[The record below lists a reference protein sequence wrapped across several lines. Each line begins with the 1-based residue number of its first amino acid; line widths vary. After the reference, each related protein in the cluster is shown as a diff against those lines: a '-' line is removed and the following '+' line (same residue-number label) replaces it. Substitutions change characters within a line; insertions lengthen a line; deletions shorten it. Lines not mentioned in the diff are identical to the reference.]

1 MRRWIARGSA
11 TLCSLA
17 LIAVAAAPASARV
30 PGGQGLVDFGTVTC
44 EGIGEVSVFGPRGE
58 LASTA
63 FATTGQHVV
72 LLEFQVVVTDFEG
85 NVVDTFSKSFGR
97 KAGLTTFTCT
107 QHVEEPGEG
116 IADITA
122 TVALVPPQ

>member
-1 MRRWIARGSA
+1 MRRRIALASA
-11 TLCSLA
+11 TLSAAA
-17 LIAVAAAPASARV
+17 LIAIAAVPASARV

-44 EGIGEVSVFGPRGE
+44 QGLGEVSVFGPRGE

-63 FATTGQHVV
+63 FAETGEHVV
-72 LLEFQVVVTDFEG
+72 LLEFNVTITDVHG
-85 NVVDTFSKSFGR
+85 NVETFSKSYGQ

-107 QHVEEPGEG
+107 QHFEEPGEATG
-116 IADITA
+116 DITA